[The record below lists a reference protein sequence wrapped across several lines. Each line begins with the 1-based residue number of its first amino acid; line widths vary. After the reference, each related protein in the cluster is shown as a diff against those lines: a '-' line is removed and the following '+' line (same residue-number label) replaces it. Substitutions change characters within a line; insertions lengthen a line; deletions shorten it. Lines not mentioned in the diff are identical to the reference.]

1 MDNELLTFGLLVFT
15 SYMTLI
21 NPFGVLPIF
30 LSVTAS
36 LDRARRDKTAKKA
49 TLVSFIIMLVFAF
62 SGQLLFKFFGI
73 SIGAFKIAGGIMFL
87 LMGMDMLQA
96 RLSRIKANPE
106 EVKTYLNDVSISPL
120 AIPVLSGP
128 GALTNSIILMQEATT
143 VELKIVMVCALALV
157 MGLTCVMMLFASK
170 LIKFIGETGMNV
182 MMRLMGMIIMVIAV
196 EFFSSGIKEIF
207 HLNI

>member
-30 LSVTAS
+30 LGVTAD
-36 LDRARRDKTAKKA
+36 LDRAHRDKTAKNA
-49 TLVSFIIMLVFAF
+49 TLISFTIMLVFAF

-73 SIGAFKIAGGIMFL
+73 SIGAFKVAGGIMFL

-96 RLSRIKANPE
+96 RLSRIKVGPE
-106 EVKTYLNDVSISPL
+106 EVKTYVKDVAISPL

-143 VELKIVMVCALALV
+143 LEMKIVMVGSLALV
-157 MGLTCVMMLFASK
+157 MGLTCVMLLFASK

-196 EFFSSGIKEIF
+196 EFLTSGIKELF
-207 HLNI
+207 NL

>member
-1 MDNELLTFGLLVFT
+1 MNELLTFGLLVFT

-21 NPFGVLPIF
+21 NPFGVLPVF
-30 LSVTAS
+30 LGVTAD
-36 LDRARRDKTAKKA
+36 LDRAHRDKTAKTA
-49 TLVSFIIMLVFAF
+49 TLVALLIMLVFAF
-62 SGQLLFKFFGI
+62 SGQVLFQFFGI
-73 SIGAFKIAGGIMFL
+73 SIGAFKVAGGIMFL

-96 RLSRIKANPE
+96 RLSRIKVGPE
-106 EVKTYLNDVSISPL
+106 EVKSYVKDVAISPL

-143 VELKIVMVCALALV
+143 VEMKIIMVGALTLV
-157 MGLTCVMMLFASK
+157 MGLTCVMLLFASK

-196 EFFSSGIKEIF
+196 EFFCSGIKEIF
-207 HLNI
+207 HLTI

>member
-157 MGLTCVMMLFASK
+157 MGL
-170 LIKFIGETGMNV
+170 
-182 MMRLMGMIIMVIAV
+182 
-196 EFFSSGIKEIF
+196 
-207 HLNI
+207 

>member
-1 MDNELLTFGLLVFT
+1 MNELLTFGLLVFT

-30 LSVTAS
+30 LGVTAD
-36 LDRARRDKTAKKA
+36 LDRAHRDKTAKTA
-49 TLVSFIIMLVFAF
+49 TLLSFTIMLVFAF
-62 SGQLLFKFFGI
+62 SGQVLFQFFGI

-96 RLSRIKANPE
+96 RLSRIKVGPE
-106 EVKTYLNDVSISPL
+106 EVKTYVKDVAISPL

-143 VELKIVMVCALALV
+143 VELKIVMVCVLALV
-157 MGLTCVMMLFASK
+157 MGLTCVMLLFASK

-196 EFFSSGIKEIF
+196 EFFCSGIKEVF
-207 HLNI
+207 HLNM

>member
-1 MDNELLTFGLLVFT
+1 MNNELLTFGLLVFT

-30 LSVTAS
+30 LGVTAD
-36 LDRARRDKTAKKA
+36 LDRSHRDKTAKTA
-49 TLVSFIIMLVFAF
+49 TLLSFIIMLVFAF
-62 SGQLLFKFFGI
+62 SGQVLFKFFGI

-96 RLSRIKANPE
+96 RLSRIKVGPE
-106 EVKTYLNDVSISPL
+106 EVKTYVKDVAISPL

-143 VELKIVMVCALALV
+143 VEMKVVMVCSLALV

-170 LIKFIGETGMNV
+170 LIKVIGETGMNV

-196 EFFSSGIKEIF
+196 EFFCGGIKEIF
-207 HLNI
+207 HLNM